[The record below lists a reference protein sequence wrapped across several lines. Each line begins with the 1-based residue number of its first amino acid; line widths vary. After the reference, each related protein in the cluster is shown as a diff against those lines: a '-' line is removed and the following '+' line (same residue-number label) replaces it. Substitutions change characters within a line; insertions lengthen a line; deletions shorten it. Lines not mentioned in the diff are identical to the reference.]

1 MLICLF
7 SEVFFSELSTQHE
20 YQDQR
25 RVGPWRHHSD
35 TTRVDPRRDTTQTFY
50 TYTDP
55 YAAAAAAISLIRMYF
70 FALLYRK

>member
-35 TTRVDPRRDTTQTFY
+35 TTRVDPRRRDTTQTFY

-55 YAAAAAAISLIRMYF
+55 YAAAAAAIS
-70 FALLYRK
+70 